1 MTSLSVAPTK
11 CAPDVGSMA
20 TNSPVWVGSKRVFN
34 WYEPSGTQGT
44 LGLSHRRTQACRR
57 RRTASVAVPL
67 ERPGARRS
75 GAPRGRTCSSG
86 SERAVVEGWGG
97 PMSCIDGL
105 YHERRM
111 FGGSLSSAYFAA
123 ALALQGMHG
132 FADRFAAA
140 MAQADTL
147 FGRLNALDGLH
158 VGRLAHGSNIFPL
171 TLAVDINAERFLMTL
186 RTHTIWVMSSASDAR
201 QLRLT
206 VNTTILRQPLE
217 TLVTAFA
224 GALQESTPH

>member
-1 MTSLSVAPTK
+1 MQAITDY
-11 CAPDVGSMA
+11 CRQQQIA
-20 TNSPVWVGSKRVFN
+20 TH
-34 WYEPSGTQGT
+34 
-44 LGLSHRRTQACRR
+44 LD
-57 RRTASVAVPL
+57 
-67 ERPGARRS
+67 GARLYMMS
-75 GAPRGRTCSSG
+75 AATGIAPAMYAALFDTVYVSLYKYFGAPFG
-86 SERAVVEGWGG
+86 AILAG
-97 PMSCIDGL
+97 PMACIDGL

-147 FGRLNALDGLH
+147 FSRLNALDGLH
-158 VGRLAHGSNIFPL
+158 VERLAYGSNIFPL
-171 TLAVDINAERFLMTL
+171 TLAADVNAECFLTTL
-186 RTHTIWVMSSASDAR
+186 RAHAILVTSSASEAR

-217 TLVTAFA
+217 TLVTAFTD
-224 GALQESTPH
+224 ALQDATSRRRRRAPKHASSA